1 MGVPLVT
8 RGYVIGAISV
18 ESYDPN
24 KYNENHRRLLES
36 IAAQAAIALDN
47 ARLLEQTQN
56 QIERLA
62 ALHDIDLV
70 INSSLDLRVTLNI
83 LLDQVVE
90 KLNVDAAAV
99 LLLNPRSQ
107 ILEYTAGRGF
117 HTHIIEQTTCAGG
130 KASPGRRQWSAIWCK
145 P

>member
-1 MGVPLVT
+1 MEQKPFLSRDLVKEKISKGIQINSEKKIHSWLGVPLVT

-70 INSSLDLRVTLNI
+70 INSSLDLR
-83 LLDQVVE
+83 
-90 KLNVDAAAV
+90 A
-99 LLLNPRSQ
+99 
-107 ILEYTAGRGF
+107 
-117 HTHIIEQTTCAGG
+117 H
-130 KASPGRRQWSAIWCK
+130 
-145 P
+145 